1 MKTTRLSLAIKP
13 CYLQLAATGDE
24 IQAAGRTCGDKISSR
39 SAVGHQAAAYT
50 RNVLCCTQSLRAC
63 LLFLIRSCHRDVHS
77 SGLCHPVI
85 LALTH
90 HSSNCHPLMT
100 FNETTWVLR
109 KLAQLHCRQKR
120 ICWLIDWIMKSIDS
134 KTQKLQSFIASNL
147 YLLLID
153 CL

>member
-1 MKTTRLSLAIKP
+1 MNFRTHTDAETLTQVHPAIRRTFTSSFICNIMQHQAIFLRGVFQVCRRAMKTTQLSLAIKP

-100 FNETTWVLR
+100 FNETT
-109 KLAQLHCRQKR
+109 
-120 ICWLIDWIMKSIDS
+120 
-134 KTQKLQSFIASNL
+134 
-147 YLLLID
+147 
-153 CL
+153 